1 MTIFN
6 VISHQGFTENMWV
19 FLLYVGVFIMSF
31 VKKTS
36 FLSVYLLSFCWL
48 RPIFSFR
55 ARVLPL
61 INGCSWSNHVKKG
74 IMIEKSVDCW
84 GIKTFREKNNE
95 IEEKGVC
102 FYIMYVSFHV
112 VTSLLLL

>member
-1 MTIFN
+1 M
-6 VISHQGFTENMWV
+6 
-19 FLLYVGVFIMSF
+19 GVFIICGCF
-31 VKKTS
+31 HYVIRQEDL